1 MKKKKKKIAKN
12 YNNRPNETM
21 DKERQT
27 LPSPEQQKMC
37 RLARKNQNRGF
48 KIGSLWDIGSKS
60 INRNGF
66 EKASNARRPGKK

>member
-48 KIGSLWDIGSKS
+48 KIGSL
-60 INRNGF
+60 
-66 EKASNARRPGKK
+66 